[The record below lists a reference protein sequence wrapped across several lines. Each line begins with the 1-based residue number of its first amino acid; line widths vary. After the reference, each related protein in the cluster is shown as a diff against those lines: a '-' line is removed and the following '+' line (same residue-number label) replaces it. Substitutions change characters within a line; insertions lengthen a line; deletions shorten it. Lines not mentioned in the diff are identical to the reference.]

1 MVKEKD
7 FEFICKNVILLYDKI
22 FPLYIVKGEK
32 NFLIDSGAA
41 AKAPEFHER
50 IDKVLAET
58 SGRENE
64 KIDTLILTHSH
75 WDHTGGSFY
84 LQQKY
89 KFNVI
94 ASRRTVH
101 LLQKKKVVAVID
113 QMNQGF
119 KEIMNLTSDTRFD
132 MLKNLEPVSERD
144 SIRISSESYFEVFE
158 VPGHTKCSIAFLLYP
173 EKILFPGDT
182 VGLMEPDGT
191 IRPVFFSS
199 YTEYEKSLKRIMNL
213 GVEVLAFPHN
223 RLIKGKE
230 KVQEYLEKSLARTL
244 NVKEKIVKFLEK
256 EHDIARAAEALYEQE
271 FPEISFM
278 GPREVVMINLEPMV
292 KSVSRE
298 FPIE

>member
-1 MVKEKD
+1 MVKKKD
-7 FEFICKNVILLYDKI
+7 FEFICENVIVLYDKI

-32 NFLIDSGAA
+32 NFLIDAGAA
-41 AKAPEFHER
+41 AKAPGFYER

-89 KFNVI
+89 DFNVI

-113 QMNQGF
+113 QMNQEF
-119 KEIMNLTSDTRFD
+119 KKLMNLTSDTRFD
-132 MLKNLEPVSERD
+132 MLKNLEPVNEGD
-144 SIRISSESYFEVFE
+144 SIQISSGSYFEVIE
-158 VPGHTKCSIAFLLYP
+158 VPGHTKCSIAFLLHP
-173 EKILFPGDT
+173 GKILFPGDA
-182 VGLMEPDGT
+182 VGLMESDGT

-199 YTEYEKSLKRIMNL
+199 YTEYENSLKRIINL
-213 GVEVLAFPHN
+213 DAAVLAFPHN
-223 RLIKGKE
+223 RFIKGKE

-256 EHDIARAAEALYEQE
+256 DQDIARAAEALYEQE

-278 GPREVVMINLEPMV
+278 GPREVVMVNLEPMV

-298 FPIE
+298 FPKD